1 MVTSFN
7 KLLHGFVLS
16 IKTSYLVFIA
26 TLLEISVMI
35 DFKAQ
40 LNSYKKMLICALVD
54 KMVEKASGSIVGK
67 PPLLVSRVEVALH
80 HANHMSRVH
89 VNIRD

>member
-7 KLLHGFVLS
+7 KLLGFVLS
-16 IKTSYLVFIA
+16 VKTSYLVSIA

-35 DFKAQ
+35 DFKAK

-54 KMVEKASGSIVGK
+54 KMVEKASGSIIGK

-80 HANHMSRVH
+80 HANHIGRVY
-89 VNIRD
+89 VNIWD